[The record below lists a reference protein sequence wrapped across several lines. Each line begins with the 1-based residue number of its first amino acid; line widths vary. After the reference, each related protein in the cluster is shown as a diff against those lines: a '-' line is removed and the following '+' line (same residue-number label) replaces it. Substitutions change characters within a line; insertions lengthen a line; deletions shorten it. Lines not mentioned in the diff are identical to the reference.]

1 MNNYNTRLNEIEK
14 IIGYQFNDKQ
24 LGRSAITTRAYSNEH
39 QQCPDNQAL
48 EFLGDAI
55 LSFVT
60 AEMLYKKWSQL
71 KGSKVFHELTPE
83 FVMTKIRQEVVN
95 NQYLADCANS
105 HNICDFIYDTSDNP
119 GAGINSSGTGPADD
133 IIEALIAAIY
143 FDSEQSIVHA
153 KKFIIDFLNLSD
165 ILEDKNT
172 IIEIVTKKNPKDML
186 IHKYQELKKV
196 TPSIEY
202 PVIEYKFDG
211 NTHSFVLGLRIDG
224 KLLPGITG
232 SGPNKAM
239 AEYEA
244 VDKAYHFLENVNWDL
259 TGIQ

>member
-1 MNNYNTRLNEIEK
+1 MNNHNPSLSKIEK

-24 LGRSAITTRAYSNEH
+24 LGTAAITTRAYSNEQ

-60 AEMLYKKWSQL
+60 AELLYKKWSQL
-71 KGSKVFHELTPE
+71 KDNEVFLEMTPE

-95 NQYLADCANS
+95 NQYLADRANS
-105 HNICDFIYDTSDNP
+105 YNICDFIFDSTDNP
-119 GAGINSSGTGPADD
+119 NVGYNSSGTGPGDD

-143 FDSEQSIVHA
+143 YDNEQSIVRA

-165 ILEDKNT
+165 ILEDEKR
-172 IIEIVTKKNPKDML
+172 IIGLVTKKNPKDML
-186 IHKYQELKKV
+186 IHKYQELKKA

-202 PVIEYKFDG
+202 PVLEDKLSG
-211 NTHSFVLGLRIDG
+211 NTHCFVLGLRIDG

-232 SGPNKAM
+232 SGPNKAL

-244 VDKAYHFLENVNWDL
+244 VDKAYQFLEKIDWDL
-259 TGIQ
+259 TSIR